1 MTAHNPV
8 LKTVGTVKG
17 MGIDTSHF
25 RNVLPGSN
33 PVSVLNYY
41 FYEFIILFNRKER
54 L

>member
-25 RNVLPGSN
+25 RK
-33 PVSVLNYY
+33 
-41 FYEFIILFNRKER
+41 NRAYSDNG
-54 L
+54 

>member
-25 RNVLPGSN
+25 R
-33 PVSVLNYY
+33 
-41 FYEFIILFNRKER
+41 KR
-54 L
+54 LGL